1 MQIVRKFFPKM
12 LIHLNVL
19 VASVY
24 AFGRIGH
31 SLTGSIAQQ
40 LLSPAAKTMVST
52 LLPEFHG
59 DLSRA
64 ATWAD
69 EIKSDRSY
77 DWSKPLHY
85 VNPANDNPPDT
96 CSYLGEIDCPHGICV
111 VNAIRNYTALLG
123 LKSSNQNVALKFLI
137 HFIGDLHQPL
147 HASNYC

>member
-1 MQIVRKFFPKM
+1 MRVWSCLIVS
-12 LIHLNVL
+12 VL
-19 VASVY
+19 

-40 LLSPAAKTMVST
+40 LLT
-52 LLPEFHG
+52 PEGKSLVVALIPEMGG

-85 VNPANDNPPDT
+85 VNPANDNPPLA
-96 CSYLGEIDCPHGICV
+96 CSYLGESDCPNGICV
-111 VNAIRNYTALLG
+111 VNAIRNYTFLLG
-123 LKSSNQNVALKFLI
+123 QKSKSQGEALKFLI

-147 HASNYC
+147 HASLNL